1 MPVEELGVG
10 ALAHGVQPQQH
21 LLQELLGVELVL
33 TGVVGL
39 ELLLNEIVEVG
50 EDGIVLR
57 AHPAEVGAAR

>member
-10 ALAHGVQPQQH
+10 ALAHGVQAQQH

-39 ELLLNEIVEVG
+39 ELLLNEI
-50 EDGIVLR
+50 I
-57 AHPAEVGAAR
+57 